1 MKRFAL
7 IMAAL
12 AVCANAAAQTDDSST
27 ETPNEPE
34 ATMPMS
40 SPQLW
45 QVCNE
50 TSFVLRLAIASPV
63 SGKMTPRGWTRIRPG
78 DCATPDGTVG
88 IQRFIYAESSR
99 AHQGGIREW
108 KGSTRLCAGDTDF
121 TADATI
127 DCALQD
133 LSLRGYIPVSPDDP
147 VTSFVEEREFGSK
160 AATAGI
166 QRLLKDNGYEISRV
180 DGLSGRRTNRTLSK
194 FLEERELPKN
204 LSIPE
209 QIDALEEAAFNYVQ
223 DIGLSVCNK
232 STEHVWIALGLRKLG
247 NWESRGWWSVAPDT
261 CLQPYTETLKGAD
274 LHLYALQ
281 EDTPEDP
288 EAEDPRPDRKLIS
301 RAIQPAQFCIAEAR
315 FSALGRE
322 NCADK
327 GYHAADFRILPTD
340 KDGTVINLTD
350 ADFAAPSAVGL
361 RR

>member
-1 MKRFAL
+1 MRRFIVGL
-7 IMAAL
+7 LTGLL
-12 AVCANAAAQTDDSST
+12 AFNAAAQENST
-27 ETPNEPE
+27 ETAP
-34 ATMPMS
+34 T

-45 QVCNE
+45 KVCNQ
-50 TSFVLRLAIASPV
+50 TSYVLRLAIASPV

-88 IQRFIYAESSR
+88 VQRFIYAESSR

-108 KGSTRLCAGDTDF
+108 KGNTQLCVADTDF

-133 LSLRGYIPVSPDDP
+133 LNTRGYIPVSPDDP
-147 VTSFVEEREFGSK
+147 VTSFVEEREFGDK
-160 AATAGI
+160 ATTAGI

-180 DGLSGRRTNRTLSK
+180 DGMSGRRTTRTISK
-194 FLEERELPKN
+194 FLSDHELPKN
-204 LSIPE
+204 LSDAE
-209 QIDALEEAAFNYVQ
+209 KIDALEQVAFNYVK
-223 DIGLSVCNK
+223 DIGLTICNK
-232 STEHVWIALGLRKLG
+232 SEEMIWTALGLRRRG
-247 NWESRGWWSVAPDT
+247 NWESRGWWSVAPDS
-261 CLQPYTETLKGAD
+261 CLQPFTESLTGAD

-288 EAEDPRPDRKLIS
+288 ENEDPRPDRKLIS

-315 FSALGRE
+315 FSAMGRE
-322 NCADK
+322 NCSDQ
-327 GYHAADFRILPTD
+327 GYHAADFRVMPTD
-340 KDGTVINLTD
+340 KKGVTVELTD